1 MGCIRLQV
9 TIWRTLYQR
18 RIHWGFHRSRC
29 ARYGQSGSVQN
40 AKGVP
45 WRVAMEPL
53 FGLYC
58 IKGNLH
64 CLLHCIGYRFIWA
77 ADAYKTVPDAL
88 EGGHAPPCSAPQ
100 YMGYYL
106 SHSYANLGPP
116 PNCIRPQYT
125 NPSRTSMCCMTLFSS
140 CVSTLMALICFDR
153 HSSLIK

>member
-1 MGCIRLQV
+1 MGCIGLQA
-9 TIWRTLYQR
+9 TIRRTLYPR
-18 RIHWGFHRSRC
+18 RIRRSFDRSRC

-40 AKGVP
+40 AKGAP

-58 IKGNLH
+58 IKGNLRF
-64 CLLHCIGYRFIWA
+64 LLHWV
-77 ADAYKTVPDAL
+77 ADAYKTVYDAL
-88 EGGHAPPCSAPQ
+88 EGGHTPPCSAPQ

-116 PNCIRPQYT
+116 PNCIRPQYA